1 MTLRCF
7 LRGSHFMGRLSS
19 PVAPASRAPPFYD
32 GRHTNERTLFSK
44 LTISPP
50 SRGASVEVT
59 FACSAPAGV
68 CGVRVL
74 CSSVLACVC
83 RAWTRVSCVAL
94 TRAMCAARS
103 CRKPARTCDSCVR
116 SLNGYKNTGTAPN
129 LPPVCRAH
137 TDTTNHGGLPLR
149 RSQIVAR
156 TPRTTR
162 SRRGPALART
172 L

>member
-7 LRGSHFMGRLSS
+7 PSGSHFMGRLSS
-19 PVAPASRAPPFYD
+19 LAAAARRAPPLFD
-32 GRHTNERTLFSK
+32 GRHTNARTLFSN

-50 SRGASVEVT
+50 SRGASVEVP
-59 FACSAPAGV
+59 FARSAPAGV

-74 CSSVLACVC
+74 FSSVLSRVSTCLVRGPHACYVC
-83 RAWTRVSCVAL
+83 RAL
-94 TRAMCAARS
+94 LPAAR
-103 CRKPARTCDSCVR
+103 ADVWLVR
-116 SLNGYKNTGTAPN
+116 ALISYKWLQKYRDRSKSHTRI
-129 LPPVCRAH
+129 CRAY